1 MPNKVKAYV
10 LYTYEQNPYRPD
22 DWDYIPY
29 AAYDTYEEAETK
41 MKQFKTIEEDEC
53 FIREEYMYKTYN

>member
-1 MPNKVKAYV
+1 MPNKVKVYV

-29 AAYDTYEEAETK
+29 ATFTTNEEAET
-41 MKQFKTIEEDEC
+41 EARYLDLAEDEYY
-53 FIREEYMYKTYN
+53 ISEEYKYTY